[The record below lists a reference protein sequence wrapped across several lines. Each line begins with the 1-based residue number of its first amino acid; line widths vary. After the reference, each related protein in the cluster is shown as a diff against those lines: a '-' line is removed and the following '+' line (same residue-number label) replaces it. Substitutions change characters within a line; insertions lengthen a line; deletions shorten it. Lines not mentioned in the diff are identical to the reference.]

1 MSSKTIIIFSVVP
14 MNQIVLNQSQVQ
26 QVQVQQQSA
35 QAQSVSPQ
43 IAITQQQLQQ
53 QLQQQGLLVGGR
65 QIVVQ
70 QNNQLVTIPA
80 QALKGKLA
88 SQATQPQ
95 VLQVQQGQAGQQTHY
110 VISGGV
116 GGQNYVLAQPQT
128 ALMQGQSQTVL
139 VAQQQGSNAKTIII
153 LQPQATAQQQT
164 QKVLAVTP
172 QGQQVV
178 VTQVSF

>member
-1 MSSKTIIIFSVVP
+1 
-14 MNQIVLNQSQVQ
+14 MNQIVLNQSAIQVQ
-26 QVQVQQQSA
+26 QPVQTQPA
-35 QAQSVSPQ
+35 THQ

-70 QNNQLVTIPA
+70 QNNQIMTIPA
-80 QALKGKLA
+80 QALKGKIA
-88 SQATQPQ
+88 GQTTQPQ
-95 VLQVQQGQAGQQTHY
+95 VLQVQQGQGGQQTHY

-128 ALMQGQSQTVL
+128 ALMQGQAQTVL

-153 LQPQATAQQQT
+153 LQPQASAQQQP

-178 VTQVSF
+178 VTQVS